1 MIERLSPKGKT
12 LLEEKR
18 RRLGE
23 QLKEKILDYGSVV
36 GSAGGDSYHDEQAYS
51 VYAEAVTLQAN
62 LDRINR
68 FFNCEEL
75 KPPNQCERI
84 EVGHQVKVE
93 FSDDPE
99 PREEISVTI
108 LPEGDVLVLNEFYDQ
123 RTKFLVSDKSP
134 IGRALLGKRVGEEA
148 RYETVEGDFGVIV
161 KGISLADVFG

>member
-18 RRLGE
+18 RRLDE
-23 QLKEKILDYGSVV
+23 QLRKRILDYGSAV
-36 GSAGGDSYHDEQAYS
+36 GSGAGDSYHDEQAYS
-51 VYAEAVTLQAN
+51 IYAEIVTLQAKLN
-62 LDRINR
+62 SINR
-68 FFNCEEL
+68 FSSCQEL
-75 KPPNQCERI
+75 KPPNQFEMI

-148 RYETVEGDFGVIV
+148 RYETEEGNFGVIV